1 MMFNEM
7 TIRDIMTRG
16 VITVPLDRYV
26 RNVADIMSR
35 QNVSGIA
42 VVDHSGAVMG
52 MISEIDMLK
61 VILDESLLDATV
73 EVIMNHNV
81 QSVKPSTPLR
91 TAAKIM
97 MEKKIHR
104 LLILSEPGVGA
115 SQRAVGIIS
124 ASDIIKII
132 KES

>member
-1 MMFNEM
+1 MTFNEM

-16 VITVPLDRYV
+16 VITVPLDLYV

-42 VVDHSGAVMG
+42 VVDHSGTVMG
-52 MISEIDMLK
+52 MISETDMLK

-73 EVIMNHNV
+73 EVIMNYNV
-81 QSVKPSTPLR
+81 QSVKPSTSLQ

-97 MEKKIHR
+97 MEKK
-104 LLILSEPGVGA
+104 LNSKNLNSKQILNTKHETDQQNVWNL
-115 SQRAVGIIS
+115 
-124 ASDIIKII
+124 
-132 KES
+132 

>member
-1 MMFNEM
+1 MTFNEM

-42 VVDHSGAVMG
+42 VVDHAGAVMG

-61 VILDESLLDATV
+61 VILDESLLDDTV

-81 QSVKPSTPLR
+81 QSVKPSTSLK

-97 MEKKIHR
+97 MEKDIHR

-124 ASDIIKII
+124 ASDIVKKIK
-132 KES
+132 